1 MPTTIKEIRDIS
13 GALRAGRDRRDFAKD
28 ALIERAEA
36 EDEEAVLRWRK
47 TLENELLVEALLL
60 IAEALEN
67 KEVA

>member
-1 MPTTIKEIRDIS
+1 VPTTIKEIRDIS

-36 EDEEAVLRWRK
+36 EDEEAVQ
-47 TLENELLVEALLL
+47 NELLVEALLL